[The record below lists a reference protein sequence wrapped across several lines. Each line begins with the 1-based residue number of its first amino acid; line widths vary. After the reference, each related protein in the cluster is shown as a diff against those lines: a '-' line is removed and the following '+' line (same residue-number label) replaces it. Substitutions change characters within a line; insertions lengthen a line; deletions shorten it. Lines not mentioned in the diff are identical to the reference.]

1 MASLDKLAIRNIRSF
16 DNNISV
22 IQFHSPLTVIVGQ
35 NGSGKTTI
43 IECLNYITTGNMPPN
58 TKGGAFIHDPKLVN
72 EKEVKAQVR
81 LRFYDRQGDRY
92 NAVRNLQVT
101 TKKGGNLS
109 MSTLEG
115 LLQLD
120 MEDKDKVGGKR
131 KRNTTISTRCAE
143 LDEEIPRLLG
153 VSQSILENVIF
164 CHQEDSNWPLSE
176 PAKLKTKFDNIFE
189 ATKFTKALKHI
200 KDLHKERV
208 ADAKADKVRLESL
221 QEDRGRATG
230 IRDKKAKLEAER
242 VAKDAER
249 QRLEEQS
256 IKVAAD
262 NTKWADAHS
271 DFRERLAHAEALE
284 GKEKLLRE
292 NMEAL
297 GNSMIAIEENDE
309 ELQARKAD
317 FQQHLEAQRAKSQ
330 KLKQTIGEKRASH
343 AQQDNK
349 YKEEFGRMRSLQ
361 NEKERHETAVQNQK
375 LLIRNIS
382 MEVGIKGFDI
392 EALDEDEIANFL
404 TKLRGQ
410 ADKAERTYD
419 QLKIDLR
426 AALSEL
432 DNKHSEAKGDVKA
445 KRMQQQAQNDAVR
458 KANVDIKRLEDEL
471 EELPISEQNVEAA
484 KKESEEAAMKL
495 EEQRDALNRADFE
508 DRMRAL
514 NVKLRES
521 EELKDEANQELTG
534 LNAHA
539 DFRARLTLKENDRD
553 AKKETLDNLMNKSN
567 EAMRALSG
575 RDADINTFERDVE
588 RLVNTQEEKLA
599 EARRGRAKEERELQQ
614 VQFSLSSKRNQLKE
628 KEKVVAD
635 VETKV
640 KTSLRR
646 GDETFDSLPA
656 MIESMEKTLADE
668 QESMSMAEAT
678 MKFLEMVV
686 KKGNSDHVCFTCNR
700 SLEDEEMPEFDKR
713 TASLLKR
720 WQSYRTP
727 QAGDDLRKLKQEL
740 SEVKMLRAK
749 EQEIQKLKANE
760 IGGLKV
766 SVKEDEERLQKLTQ
780 TLETSAAKL
789 EAMERE
795 AKELAI
801 LKRNSVEA
809 ARVSMD
815 LKALDNDISG
825 LQDDLATAG
834 NTRSAEE
841 VQASIA
847 KLTEEIKKYKR
858 DLKTVTD
865 QRDSAR
871 ANLAHLERAS
881 HRAELDRRDKEQ
893 SFERSRSKL
902 AELENLKEVLKKGKE
917 AMKRLE
923 AEVASAMSTQTRVYE
938 DLESERSEQDRKLA
952 AAQKEVAALQ
962 KYCKQ
967 VQDAGEVVQE
977 WIKNGGDDQLRDC
990 ESGMKDLKV
999 RMDRILSDI
1008 AKVEQEKATVD
1019 ADLQQARATE
1029 RNLDDNIRYR
1039 ALSRSADE
1047 IKAQIQEIEL
1057 QKLYEGRVQYAQ
1069 KYEAG
1074 KKKENEINGNIQHL
1088 RGVIQGLRDQ
1098 ITGHAND
1105 LKTHY
1110 SNIDRK
1116 FTEQLVKF
1124 KTNELANFDLEKTA
1138 KAVDA
1143 AILKYHSIKMEEI
1156 NEHIRYLWSKT
1167 YQGTDIDTIMIKSD
1181 PDGGKGTKSYNYRVC
1196 MVKDTVE
1203 MDMRG
1208 RCSAG
1213 QKVLASIIIRLA
1225 LSDSFSTNCGIL
1237 ALDEPTTN
1245 LDKDNIDA
1253 LAASL
1258 ADLIKDRAK
1267 SNFQLIVITHDEDFL
1282 GRLGQQDVIE
1292 HYWRVSRNA
1301 QQKSEITVSIAS
1313 ALSRTMMALIEV
1325 GTDNICVVRSLSPT

>member
-81 LRFYDRQGDRY
+81 LRFYDAKGDRY
-92 NAVRNLQVT
+92 NVVRNLQVT

-120 MEDKDKVGGKR
+120 VDDKDKVGGKR
-131 KRNTTISTRCAE
+131 KRNTTISSRCAE
-143 LDEEIPRLLG
+143 LEEEIPRLLG
-153 VSQSILENVIF
+153 VSPSILENVIF
-164 CHQEDSNWPLSE
+164 CHQEDANWPLSE

-189 ATKFTKALKHI
+189 ATRFTKALKHI

-221 QEDRGRATG
+221 QEDRARATS
-230 IRDKKAKLEAER
+230 IRDKKAKVEAER

-256 IKVAAD
+256 IKVAAE
-262 NTKWADAHS
+262 NTKWADAHNS
-271 DFRERLAHAEALE
+271 FRERLAHAEALE
-284 GKEKLLRE
+284 DKEKLLRE

-297 GNSMIAIEENDE
+297 KNSMTMIEEGDE
-309 ELQARKAD
+309 ELQTRKAD
-317 FQQHLEAQRAKSQ
+317 FQKHLEAQRAKSQ
-330 KLKQTIGEKRASH
+330 KLKQTIGEKRSSH
-343 AQQDNK
+343 AQLDNK

-361 NEKERHETAVQNQK
+361 NEKERHETAVQNRKQ
-375 LLIRNIS
+375 LIRSIS
-382 MEVGIKGFDI
+382 IDAGIKGFDM
-392 EALDEDEIANFL
+392 ENLDEDEIANFL

-410 ADKAERTYD
+410 TDKAERNHD
-419 QLKIDLR
+419 QLKADLR
-426 AALSEL
+426 AALNEL
-432 DNKHSEAKGDVKA
+432 ENKHSEAQGDVKA

-471 EELPISEQNVEAA
+471 EELPASEQNVELA
-484 KKESEEAAMKL
+484 KKEAEEAATKL
-495 EEQRDALNRADFE
+495 QEQLDALNLADYE
-508 DRMRAL
+508 DSMRTLSA
-514 NVKLRES
+514 KLRQA
-521 EELKDEANQELTG
+521 EEQKDDANQELTG

-539 DFRARLTLKENDRD
+539 DRRARLTLKENDRD
-553 AKKETLDNLMNKSN
+553 SKKDILQTLMSKSN
-567 EAMRALSG
+567 ETMRKFAG
-575 RDADINTFERDVE
+575 RDADVNTFERDVE
-588 RLVNTQEEKLA
+588 RLVTAKDEELA
-599 EARRGRAKEERELQQ
+599 AARRGRAKEERQLQQ
-614 VQFSLSSKRNQLKE
+614 VQFDLSSKRKLLQE
-628 KEKVVAD
+628 KEKAVAD

-640 KTSLRR
+640 KAILRR
-646 GDETFDSLPA
+646 GDETFQSLSA
-656 MIESMEKTLADE
+656 LIESMEAALAQE
-668 QESMSMAEAT
+668 QENISQAEAFVKVWE
-678 MKFLEMVV
+678 MAVKKRKNDSVCFCCNRFLE
-686 KKGNSDHVCFTCNR
+686 
-700 SLEDEEMPEFDKR
+700 EEETPDFDKR
-713 TASLLKR
+713 TSQQIKR
-720 WQSYRTP
+720 WQGYLSP
-727 QAGDDLRKLKQEL
+727 EAEQELQKLKQEL
-740 SEVKMLRAK
+740 SEVKLLGVK
-749 EQEIQKLKANE
+749 EQEIQLLKVKD
-760 IGGLKV
+760 IGGLKGL
-766 SVKEDEERLQKLTQ
+766 VKEDEERLQELTQ
-780 TLETSAAKL
+780 ILETSAEKL
-789 EAMERE
+789 DTMERE

-815 LKALDNDISG
+815 LKTLDSEING
-825 LQDDLATAG
+825 LQVDLATAG
-834 NTRSAEE
+834 NTHSAEE

-847 KLTEEIKKYKR
+847 KLTEEIKKHKR
-858 DLKTVTD
+858 DLKAVTD
-865 QRDSAR
+865 ERDSAR
-871 ANLAHLERAS
+871 ATLAQLERTA
-881 HRAELDRRDKEQ
+881 HRAEIARRDQEQ
-893 SFERSRSKL
+893 QFERSRAKM
-902 AELENLKEVLKKGKE
+902 AELKTLTESMKQAKE
-917 AMKRLE
+917 AVKRLE
-923 AEVASAMSTQTRVYE
+923 AELASAVTTQKRVYE
-938 DLESERSEQDRKLA
+938 ELESERSEQDRRLA
-952 AAQKEVAALQ
+952 AAQKGVATLQ
-962 KYCKQ
+962 Q
-967 VQDAGEVVQE
+967 QNRQMQDAGKMVQE

-990 ESGMKDLKV
+990 ENAMKEIKA
-999 RMDRILSDI
+999 RMDRMLADI
-1008 AKVEQEKATVD
+1008 AKIEQEKATVD

-1047 IKAQIQEIEL
+1047 IKGQVDKQEL
-1057 QKLYEGRVQYAQ
+1057 NKLNEGRLQYAQ

-1088 RGVIQGLRDQ
+1088 RGVIQGLGDQ
-1098 ITGHAND
+1098 ISSLAKD

-1110 SNIDRK
+1110 NNIDRK
-1116 FTEQLVKF
+1116 YTEQLVKY

-1181 PDGGKGTKSYNYRVC
+1181 PEGGKGTKSYNYRVC

-1225 LSDSFSTNCGIL
+1225 LSDSFSTHCGIL

-1258 ADLIKDRAK
+1258 ADLIKERAK

-1292 HYWRVSRNA
+1292 YYWRVSRNA
-1301 QQKSEITVSIAS
+1301 QQKSEITVSSILANAEGAIKPS
-1313 ALSRTMMALIEV
+1313 
-1325 GTDNICVVRSLSPT
+1325 

>member
-81 LRFYDRQGDRY
+81 LRFYDAKGDRY
-92 NAVRNLQVT
+92 NVVRNLQVT

-120 MEDKDKVGGKR
+120 VDDKDKVGGKR
-131 KRNTTISTRCAE
+131 KRNTTISSRCAE
-143 LDEEIPRLLG
+143 LEEEIPRLLG
-153 VSQSILENVIF
+153 VSPSILENVIF
-164 CHQEDSNWPLSE
+164 CHQEDANWPLSE

-189 ATKFTKALKHI
+189 ATRFTKALKHI

-221 QEDRGRATG
+221 QEDRARATS
-230 IRDKKAKLEAER
+230 IRDKKAKVEAER

-256 IKVAAD
+256 IKVAAE
-262 NTKWADAHS
+262 NTKWADAHNS
-271 DFRERLAHAEALE
+271 FRERLAHAEALE
-284 GKEKLLRE
+284 DKEKLLRE

-297 GNSMIAIEENDE
+297 KNSMTMIEEGDE
-309 ELQARKAD
+309 ELQTRKAD
-317 FQQHLEAQRAKSQ
+317 FQKHLEAQRAKSQ
-330 KLKQTIGEKRASH
+330 KLKQTIGEKRSSH
-343 AQQDNK
+343 AQLDNK

-361 NEKERHETAVQNQK
+361 NEKERHETAVQNRKQ
-375 LLIRNIS
+375 LIRSIS
-382 MEVGIKGFDI
+382 IDAGIKGFDM
-392 EALDEDEIANFL
+392 ENLDEDEIANFL

-410 ADKAERTYD
+410 TDKAERNHD
-419 QLKIDLR
+419 QLKADLR
-426 AALSEL
+426 AALNEL
-432 DNKHSEAKGDVKA
+432 ENKHSEAQGDVKA

-471 EELPISEQNVEAA
+471 EELPASEQNVELA
-484 KKESEEAAMKL
+484 KKEAEEAATKL
-495 EEQRDALNRADFE
+495 QEQLDALNLADYE
-508 DRMRAL
+508 DSMRTLSA
-514 NVKLRES
+514 KLRQA
-521 EELKDEANQELTG
+521 EEQKDDANQELTG

-539 DFRARLTLKENDRD
+539 DRRARLTLKENDRD
-553 AKKETLDNLMNKSN
+553 SKKDILQTLMSKSN
-567 EAMRALSG
+567 ETMRKFAG
-575 RDADINTFERDVE
+575 RDADVNTFERDVE
-588 RLVNTQEEKLA
+588 RLVTAKDEELA
-599 EARRGRAKEERELQQ
+599 AARRGRAKEERQLQQ
-614 VQFSLSSKRNQLKE
+614 VQFDLSSKRKLLQE
-628 KEKVVAD
+628 KEKAVAD

-640 KTSLRR
+640 KAILRR
-646 GDETFDSLPA
+646 GDETFQSLSA
-656 MIESMEKTLADE
+656 LIESMEAALAQE
-668 QESMSMAEAT
+668 QENISQAEAFVKVWE
-678 MKFLEMVV
+678 MAVKKRKNDSVCFCCNRFLE
-686 KKGNSDHVCFTCNR
+686 
-700 SLEDEEMPEFDKR
+700 EEETPDFDKR
-713 TASLLKR
+713 TSQQIKR
-720 WQSYRTP
+720 WQGYLSP
-727 QAGDDLRKLKQEL
+727 EAEQELQKLKQEL
-740 SEVKMLRAK
+740 SEVKLLGVK
-749 EQEIQKLKANE
+749 EQEIQLLKVKD
-760 IGGLKV
+760 IGGLKGL
-766 SVKEDEERLQKLTQ
+766 VKEDEERLQELTQ
-780 TLETSAAKL
+780 ILETSAEKL
-789 EAMERE
+789 DTMERE

-815 LKALDNDISG
+815 LKTLDSEING
-825 LQDDLATAG
+825 LQVDLATAG
-834 NTRSAEE
+834 NTHSAEE

-847 KLTEEIKKYKR
+847 KLTEEI
-858 DLKTVTD
+858 T
-865 QRDSAR
+865 
-871 ANLAHLERAS
+871 
-881 HRAELDRRDKEQ
+881 Q
-893 SFERSRSKL
+893 SLWYFL
-902 AELENLKEVLKKGKE
+902 LQ
-917 AMKRLE
+917 RLE
-923 AEVASAMSTQTRVYE
+923 AELASAVTTQKRVYE
-938 DLESERSEQDRKLA
+938 ELESERSEQDRRLA
-952 AAQKEVAALQ
+952 AAQKGVATLQ
-962 KYCKQ
+962 Q
-967 VQDAGEVVQE
+967 QNRQMQDAGKMVQE

-990 ESGMKDLKV
+990 ENAMKEIKA
-999 RMDRILSDI
+999 RMDRMLADI
-1008 AKVEQEKATVD
+1008 AKIEQEKATVD

-1047 IKAQIQEIEL
+1047 IKGQVDKQEL
-1057 QKLYEGRVQYAQ
+1057 NKLNEGRLQYAQ

-1088 RGVIQGLRDQ
+1088 RGVIQGLGDQ
-1098 ITGHAND
+1098 ISSLAKD

-1110 SNIDRK
+1110 NNIDRK
-1116 FTEQLVKF
+1116 YTEQLVKY

-1181 PDGGKGTKSYNYRVC
+1181 PEGGKGTKSYNYRVC

-1225 LSDSFSTNCGIL
+1225 LSDSFSTHCGIL

-1258 ADLIKDRAK
+1258 ADLIKERAK

-1292 HYWRVSRNA
+1292 YYWRAGQEEVAGADKLNSIRDEGPAVAVSYDGGSA
-1301 QQKSEITVSIAS
+1301 DSEQRFS
-1313 ALSRTMMALIEV
+1313 
-1325 GTDNICVVRSLSPT
+1325 